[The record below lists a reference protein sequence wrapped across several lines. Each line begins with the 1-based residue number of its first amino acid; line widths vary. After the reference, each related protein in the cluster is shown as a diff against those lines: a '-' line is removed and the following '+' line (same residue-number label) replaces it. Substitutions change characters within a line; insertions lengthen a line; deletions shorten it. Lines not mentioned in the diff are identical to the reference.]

1 MVPQTHNVQLEL
13 PSEPSAS
20 AAVRYTL
27 DEMPMPGALVERAR
41 LLASE
46 LVTNSVR
53 HVGAGPAA
61 PISVTVDL
69 DADRLR
75 VTVDDVGNGDVRVRG
90 LDDRRDG
97 GGYGLFIVDA
107 MADRWGTSPLL
118 HGTRVWFELD
128 VSPGRDR

>member
-1 MVPQTHNVQLEL
+1 MVLQTHNVQLEL

-27 DEMPMPGALVERAR
+27 DEFPMPGGLVERAR

-69 DADRLR
+69 DDDRLR
-75 VTVDDVGNGDVRVRG
+75 VAVDDVGSGDVRMRG

-128 VSPGRDR
+128 VAPAPDR